1 MDSKDN
7 PDLSQVELNESDLAG
22 LFPED
27 SLNVS
32 NELIGDDIIDM
43 LDLDCQSEDG
53 EEEKK
58 SNTFVEENT
67 I

>member
-1 MDSKDN
+1 M
-7 PDLSQVELNESDLAG
+7 ELNESDLAG

-43 LDLDCQSEDG
+43 LDLDCESEGG

-58 SNTFVEENT
+58 FNILVEENT